1 LCGFFAAVGILTWH
15 LGFVVDTSG
24 KTFHYVFFSG
34 DTDLILHALTHHVPG
49 VIVAV
54 IMKYLGPKNPFY
66 VVAVL
71 FATIG
76 FVYLVLFATGSSL
89 EEARA
94 MGWFWRNED
103 IVYHNM
109 AAPVS
114 TGGHDL
120 SYIVP
125 SLVFLA

>member
-1 LCGFFAAVGILTWH
+1 M
-15 LGFVVDTSG
+15 
-24 KTFHYVFFSG
+24 
-34 DTDLILHALTHHVPG
+34 ILHALTHHVPG